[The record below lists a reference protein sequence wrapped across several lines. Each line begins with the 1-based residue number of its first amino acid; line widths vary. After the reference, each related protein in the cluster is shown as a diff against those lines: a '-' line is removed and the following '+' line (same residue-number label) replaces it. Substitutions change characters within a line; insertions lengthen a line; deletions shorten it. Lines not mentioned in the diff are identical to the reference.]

1 MDLAFTVDLV
11 TQRFVYPNDLGVG
24 LRQLQ
29 VTKGVTYEVSFS
41 FVSGLSGV
49 SVVPSGLS
57 WNICVPNQQNTPL
70 VSLSNISGS
79 AFPVFVGS
87 PVLDYAINGE
97 DSLLAECDVSFSGN
111 EQTYSLASLPT
122 ILANNSSL
130 SPQQEYYP
138 LNANPAGYLTTGT
151 LPPGIQSFSYALPP
165 GSNSYF
171 IPFSPVFQD
180 TPTVTYAL
188 DVPPTGYIYT
198 LATSGVTPSGFGVYL
213 SSTIGASGYGLS
225 VMAQG

>member
-29 VTKGVTYEVSFS
+29 VTKGVTYDISLS
-41 FVSGLSGV
+41 FVSGLSGA
-49 SVVPSGLS
+49 SITPSGLGL
-57 WNICVPNQQNTPL
+57 NICVPNQQNTPL

-79 AFPVFVGS
+79 AFPVFVAS
-87 PVLDYAINGE
+87 PVLDYAINGQ
-97 DSLLAECDVSFSGN
+97 DSILAECDVSFSGN
-111 EQTYSLASLPT
+111 GGFFALDSLST
-122 ILANNSSL
+122 IVGNNSSL

-138 LNANPAGYLTTGT
+138 LNANPAGYVTTGT
-151 LPPGIQSFSYALPP
+151 LPPGVQSFSYPLSP

-171 IPFSPVFQD
+171 IPFSPAFQD
-180 TPTVTYAL
+180 TPIVTYTL

-198 LATSGVTPSGFGVYL
+198 LATSGVTPSGFAVYL
-213 SSTIGASGYGLS
+213 SSAIGASGYALS

>member
-1 MDLAFTVDLV
+1 MDLAFTVDLL

-29 VTKGVTYEVSFS
+29 VTKGVTYDISLS
-41 FVSGLSGV
+41 FVSGLSGA
-49 SVVPSGLS
+49 SITPSGLEL
-57 WNICVPNQQNTPL
+57 NICVPNQQNTPL
-70 VSLSNISGS
+70 VSLSNISGT
-79 AFPVFVGS
+79 AFPFFVAS
-87 PVLDYAINGE
+87 PVLDYAINGQ
-97 DSLLAECDVSFSGN
+97 DSLLAECNVSFSGN
-111 EQTYSLASLPT
+111 GYSYSLASLPT
-122 ILANNSSL
+122 IIVNNSSF
-130 SPQQEYYP
+130 SAQQEYYP
-138 LNANPAGYLTTGT
+138 LNANPGGYLTTGT
-151 LPPGIQSFSYALPP
+151 LPPGIQSFSYPLSP

-171 IPFSPVFQD
+171 IPFSPAFQY

-213 SSTIGASGYGLS
+213 SSTIGASGYALS